1 MERRKLEIEARVEAE
16 RLASEE
22 RLRLSAEARAVYERQ
37 KAIDDEIRKAEE
49 DAKLEAV
56 RKA

>member
-1 MERRKLEIEARVEAE
+1 MEIEARVEAE